1 MNLFEKW
8 IGYAGALAAVVAFSA
23 GPTTACAQ
31 NYPTRPVKI
40 IVATGPGGSFDIIG
54 RLLADALQKQM
65 GQPFVV
71 ENRIGAG
78 SVIGTQAAVI
88 SPADG
93 YTLVMGGLSNVVF
106 NSGLYKK
113 LPYDPLKDLV
123 PVAVVYTFSYILV
136 GSKDLPYSTPSEI
149 VAEEPVRTKL
159 PQVSRRLHTSGSRPR
174 GRRRQPPRPPPR
186 E

>member
-8 IGYAGALAAVVAFSA
+8 IGYAGALAAIGAFSA
-23 GPTTACAQ
+23 VPTAACAQ

-40 IVATGPGGSFDIIG
+40 IVATGPGGSFDIVG

-78 SVIGTQAAVI
+78 SVIGTQAAAI

-106 NSGLYKK
+106 TSGLYKN
-113 LPYDPLKDLV
+113 LPYNPLKDLV
-123 PVAVVYTFSYILV
+123 PVRW
-136 GSKDLPYSTPSEI
+136 STPSHTSWLARRI
-149 VAEEPVRTKL
+149 CPTAL
-159 PQVSRRLHTSGSRPR
+159 PRRLSQRRSRSR
-174 GRRRQPPRPPPR
+174 TV
-186 E
+186 